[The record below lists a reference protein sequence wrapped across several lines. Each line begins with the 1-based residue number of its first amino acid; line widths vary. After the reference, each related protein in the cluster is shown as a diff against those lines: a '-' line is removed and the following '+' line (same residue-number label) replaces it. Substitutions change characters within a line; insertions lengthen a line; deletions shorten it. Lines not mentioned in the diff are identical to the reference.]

1 MVLILKNFIAWINR
15 LSLLCYIDSSDI
27 YLFIQFSKT
36 DSSKICLIRQF
47 AKANLYNILQKY
59 SGTKMNPLTSSN
71 E

>member
-27 YLFIQFSKT
+27 YLFIQLT